1 MSKKY
6 GNSFWICAWILDQM
20 SPTGLGRVLTKKQWK
35 TQRKAAN
42 PHILEKGNCE
52 CLAHFYH
59 KSLNWRSKLLKTF
72 QFSWLS
78 LTCHATVNPTRLV
91 LLANRNK
98 RSTEICFTSD
108 SVLISKTDVNVITTT
123 TLCLSDSSSVLFQ
136 HIYSTKTSSVQSSLL
151 TLHHGTCCTSRINE
165 PTY

>member
-1 MSKKY
+1 
-6 GNSFWICAWILDQM
+6 M

-136 HIYSTKTSSVQSSLL
+136 HIYSTKDIFSAELVVDTTSWYLL
-151 TLHHGTCCTSRINE
+151 YIEDQWANILIHPPCIVSDTQTA
-165 PTY
+165 